1 MGSVVKPYPRP
12 SLPTCS
18 ASPRCIRSGSH
29 RPRSTAWSCCT
40 VHAKR
45 RWPNASCRG
54 PRLRHSHCCSTH
66 RIDVVV
72 DVRFRPRSQRNPA
85 FNDAALAR
93 RLGARYVADGK
104 RLGNA
109 AFFGPRP
116 RNALLWST
124 TPSSVRATGSASR
137 SCARS
142 RSRRTASSRHRRE
155 LAEHAF
161 AIEHL
166 QVATTLDR
174 PRAADAFLMAPEL
187 PTGFASKGKAR
198 GFSTLA

>member
-124 TPSSVRATGSASR
+124 TQAACARRAARRDHVLGVEAVGLHRADIAGSWPSMPSR
-137 SCARS
+137 SSIC
-142 RSRRTASSRHRRE
+142 RSRRRSTGPAR
-155 LAEHAF
+155 L
-161 AIEHL
+161 
-166 QVATTLDR
+166 TL
-174 PRAADAFLMAPEL
+174 F
-187 PTGFASKGKAR
+187 
-198 GFSTLA
+198 